1 MAADET
7 RHRTSPRGPTPTDAV
22 RRVLVSRCIN
32 GPPIRYNQTN
42 VEVRSDI
49 WDRWAQE
56 GRLVPFCSELES
68 GFAVPRPPAEI
79 LGGDASAVLL
89 GQAPVLEDT
98 GGDVTDLFRKGAELT
113 VAHAIEHRCVVAVL
127 TDGSPSCGSTYT
139 YDGSFTGGT
148 VTGMGVTAR
157 LLADRG
163 IPVFSESQLEEAD
176 RVLRASG

>member
-7 RHRTSPRGPTPTDAV
+7 RQRSSPHGPTPSDDI

-49 WDRWAQE
+49 WDRWSQA

-79 LGGDASAVLL
+79 LGGDASAVLT
-89 GQAPVLEDT
+89 GRTPVLEDT
-98 GGDVTDLFRKGAELT
+98 GGDVTAMFLRGAELA
-113 VAHAIEHRCVVAVL
+113 VAHAIEHGCVVAVL

-148 VTGMGVTAR
+148 VNGMGVTAK

-176 RVLRASG
+176 KILRASG